1 MSSMNDLWV
10 NLELYQPYA
19 DRLGCGVEWATMMAE
34 KTQAA
39 CLVVGESDKP
49 HWLAAWSA
57 NIASALVVGPQES
70 SQIDLAIEMVTT
82 AISEE
87 PPL

>member
-1 MSSMNDLWV
+1 MSDMNDLWV
-10 NLELYQPYA
+10 NLGLYQPYA
-19 DRLGCGVEWATMMAE
+19 DRRGCGVEWATMMAE
-34 KTQAA
+34 KTQASCA
-39 CLVVGESDKP
+39 VVGDSDKP

-57 NIASALVVGPQES
+57 YNAYDLVGGPQAT
-70 SQIDLAIEMVTT
+70 SQIDLAIGMVTT

>member
-1 MSSMNDLWV
+1 MSNMNDLWF
-10 NLELYQPYA
+10 NLDLYQPYA
-19 DRLGCGVEWATMMAE
+19 NRRDCGAEWATMMAE
-34 KTQAA
+34 RTQETCA
-39 CLVVGESDKP
+39 VMGESDKP

-57 NIASALVVGPQES
+57 ANTGELIGGPEDA